1 MSVSITAGG
10 TVLPSPTELAASDEI
25 IWSADTGRSE
35 AGAMLGDVV
44 AEKQTWEIRWGVLT
58 KAARELI
65 RAKLTSG
72 FIPVTITIDGTA
84 VTLTVYRGTLT
95 GSVLGTFGGVTYFKD
110 VAVTLIQ
117 Q

>member
-10 TVLPSPTELAASDEI
+10 TVLPSPEEMTASDEI

-35 AGAMLGDVV
+35 SSTMFGDVV
-44 AEKQTWEIRWGVLT
+44 AEKKTFEIHWGVLT
-58 KAARELI
+58 AAQREMI
-65 RAKLTSG
+65 RTRLVSG
-72 FIPVTITIDGTA
+72 FFPVTVTIGETA

-95 GSVLGTFGGVTYFKD
+95 GSILGTFGGVTYYKD
-110 VAVTLIQ
+110 TAVTLIQ